1 VTSAEPGPR
10 QWHLGPSDEEIVE
23 QVRGGQTAAYEI
35 LMRRHNQRVYRAVR
49 AILGDQADVEDVMQ
63 DAYLAAFRHLGSF
76 AGRAR
81 FSTWLVRIA
90 VNCAVDRFR
99 QAGRFVSFDP
109 MHEEALAPEIGMSAL
124 AGPPDPEQQAC
135 DRELVGLLES
145 AIARLP
151 PVYRVAYVLREV
163 EGLSPAD
170 AAECLGIEEATF
182 KTRVHRARL
191 RLREALGRDAGTEVS
206 SAFRFDGERCD
217 RVVAGVLAKL
227 G

>member
-10 QWHLGPSDEEIVE
+10 QWHLGPSDEAIVD
-23 QVRGGQTAAYEI
+23 QVRGGETDAYEI

-49 AILGDQADVEDVMQ
+49 AVLGDQPDVEDVMQ
-63 DAYLAAFRHLGSF
+63 EAYLAAYRHLASF
-76 AGRAR
+76 EGRAR

-99 QAGRFVSFDP
+99 QAGRFVAFDP
-109 MHEEALAPEIGMSAL
+109 TQEETFARDIGISRTDGAD
-124 AGPPDPEQQAC
+124 DPEQQAG
-135 DRELVGLLES
+135 DRELVRLLES

-151 PVYRVAYVLREV
+151 PVYRLAYVLREV

-170 AAECLGIEEATF
+170 AAECLGIQEATL

-191 RLREALGRDAGTEVS
+191 LLREALGRDAGAEVS
-206 SAFRFDGERCD
+206 SVLRFDGERCD

>member
-1 VTSAEPGPR
+1 VTSVEPAPG

-49 AILGDQADVEDVMQ
+49 AILGDQAEVEDVMQ
-63 DAYLAAFRHLGSF
+63 DAYLAAYRHLGSF

-99 QAGRFVSFDP
+99 QSGRFVAFDP
-109 MHEEALAPEIGMSAL
+109 TQEDALAREIGVA
-124 AGPPDPEQQAC
+124 AHDGERDPEQQAG
-135 DRELVGLLES
+135 DRELVGRLES

-163 EGLSPAD
+163 EELSPAD
-170 AAECLGIEEATF
+170 AAECLGIPEATV

-191 RLREALGRDAGTEVS
+191 LLREALGRDAGAKVS

-217 RVVAGVLAKL
+217 RVVAAVLAKL